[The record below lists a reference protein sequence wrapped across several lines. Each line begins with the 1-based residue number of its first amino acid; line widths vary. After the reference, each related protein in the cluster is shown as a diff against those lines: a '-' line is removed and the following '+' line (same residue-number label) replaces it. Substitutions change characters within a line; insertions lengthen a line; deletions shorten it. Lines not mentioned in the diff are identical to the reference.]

1 MLEAPR
7 EPVRLRRY
15 GDEDFPVAAF
25 SVASNQPFQQQ
36 QEELVEAA
44 TGQAAGS
51 QATDTQEEAAA
62 GAHRPDPLAVRS

>member
-7 EPVRLRRY
+7 EPVRLKRY

-25 SVASNQPFQQQ
+25 GVASIQPFQKQD
-36 QEELVEAA
+36 ELVEAA
-44 TGQAAGS
+44 TGQAAGR
-51 QATDTQEEAAA
+51 QAIDTQEEAAA